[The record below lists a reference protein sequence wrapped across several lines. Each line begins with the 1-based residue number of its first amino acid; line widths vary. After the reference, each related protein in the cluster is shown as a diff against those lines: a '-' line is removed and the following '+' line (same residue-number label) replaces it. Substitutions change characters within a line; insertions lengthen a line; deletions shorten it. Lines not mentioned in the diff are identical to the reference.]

1 VLKYACRL
9 SFKQKADHRNVARA
23 LGLERLLYFPSLA
36 KEMKKKI
43 QIAITKV
50 PEPIP
55 DTYSFP
61 SSRLAVAAWR
71 GVAGFHI
78 VYAAMRVGTV
88 PCQSAIGC
96 DHGVDVT
103 VPC

>member
-1 VLKYACRL
+1 MALHIACTSLFSPFPFGIGLVGYKIPLLEVVSSVYLSCLNMPEYACRL

-36 KEMKKKI
+36 KEIKKKI

-55 DTYSFP
+55 NT
-61 SSRLAVAAWR
+61 
-71 GVAGFHI
+71 
-78 VYAAMRVGTV
+78 
-88 PCQSAIGC
+88 
-96 DHGVDVT
+96 
-103 VPC
+103 